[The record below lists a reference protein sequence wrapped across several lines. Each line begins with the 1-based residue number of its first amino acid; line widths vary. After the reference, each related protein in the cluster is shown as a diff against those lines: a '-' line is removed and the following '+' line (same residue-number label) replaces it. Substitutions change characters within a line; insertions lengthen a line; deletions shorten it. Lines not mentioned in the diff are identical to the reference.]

1 MKNRIQF
8 LAVILCLAGLMSA
21 ATAQLPLPQA
31 AAPVPQRAAP
41 RRIPAGALP
50 LSSEVTS
57 WMSPTASSSQ
67 NPLVYVSFV
76 TGFTSGGTDIY
87 EITSNGGKRQ
97 AQLIGALDKGG
108 GPVAVD
114 AQQNVYVVE
123 ANLDDNLFQVD
134 SAVFRY
140 PRGSTQG
147 ELLFTAPN
155 LGGFGEEAMTV
166 AADGSVYIAGIVSN
180 TVTFSV
186 VKFSPPSYAP
196 QVLNTADS
204 PSFPTGISLD
214 ASGNLF
220 VGWLLSTSVFDPCR
234 TGCITELPAGQTAW
248 QVRVTDAPANDL
260 LAGPLVA
267 TKGSLVFW
275 TGTFQ
280 FDYIETVPAAAQYP
294 SQIFQIPPSLFPPTV
309 GFALA
314 FNAAG
319 TELWATQALLGAGP
333 GTNVL
338 GFDYPSGTV
347 DLTFP
352 FQSQVPAFITGIA
365 ASPAHFP

>member
-8 LAVILCLAGLMSA
+8 MSLRSLLGMILCLASLVSA
-21 ATAQLPLPQA
+21 VTAQLPHRTDPQ
-31 AAPVPQRAAP
+31 
-41 RRIPAGALP
+41 RIPAGALP

-166 AADGSVYIAGIVSN
+166 AADGSIYIAGIVSN

-186 VKFSPPSYAP
+186 VKFSPPNYAP
-196 QVLNTADS
+196 QVLNTADN

-220 VGWLLSTSVFDPCR
+220 VGWLLSTSVLDPCR
-234 TGCITELPAGQTAW
+234 RGCITELPAGQSTW
-248 QVRVTDAPANDL
+248 QVRVPDAPANDL
-260 LAGPLVA
+260 SAGPLVA
-267 TKGSLVFW
+267 AKGSLVFLAS
-275 TGTFQ
+275 GPS
-280 FDYIETVPAAAQYP
+280 FDYFETVPAAAQYP
-294 SQIFQIPPSLFPPTV
+294 SQVIQIPPSLFTLSV
-309 GFALA
+309 GIALA

-319 TELWATQALLGAGP
+319 TELWATPALLGAGP
-333 GTNVL
+333 GTNVI
-338 GFDYPSGTV
+338 GFGYPSGDV
-347 DLTFP
+347 DLTFS
-352 FQSQVPAFITGIA
+352 FQSQVLAFITGIA